1 MTLLAVSL
9 FLLGACG
16 EAPQRPAA
24 EVVPPPAPAPVEVID
39 PKADALALAKATDAG
54 GRLGAALKGRLTQ
67 AMVDGP
73 GAAMTACSDEAQGL
87 TAQVRGE
94 SGVRVGRA
102 SLKLRNPT
110 NSGPDWVQAW
120 LTANEGKPGAEAALS
135 SEVTTTPDGRF
146 ARVIRP
152 ITVEAGCLTCHGDPA
167 AIPPPVKEQL
177 AARYPQDAATG
188 YKVGD
193 LRGAL
198 WAELAVKPAAESAA
212 PAPDP
217 ATAPATPDPVAPTQE
232 G

>member
-1 MTLLAVSL
+1 MTLFTLSV
-9 FLLGACG
+9 FLLAACG
-16 EAPQRPAA
+16 EAPPPSGAQ
-24 EVVPPPAPAPVEVID
+24 VVAPRPPAPAEVVD

-54 GRLGAALKGRLTQ
+54 ARLGAALKGRLTQ
-67 AMVDGP
+67 AMLDGP

-94 SGVRVGRA
+94 SGARVGRA
-102 SLKLRNPT
+102 SSKLRNPT
-110 NSGPDWVQAW
+110 NGGPDWVQAW

-135 SEVTTTPDGRF
+135 SEVTTTPEGRF

-198 WAELAVKPAAESAA
+198 WAELPVKPAAERPA
-212 PAPDP
+212 PASD
-217 ATAPATPDPVAPTQE
+217 PATPDPVAPTQE

>member
-24 EVVPPPAPAPVEVID
+24 EVVPPPAPAPVEVVD

-94 SGVRVGRA
+94 SGARVGRA

-212 PAPDP
+212 PAP

>member
-1 MTLLAVSL
+1 MTLILLSS
-9 FLLGACG
+9 FLLAACG
-16 EAPQRPAA
+16 EAPQAPGPEVAA
-24 EVVPPPAPAPVEVID
+24 LTPPPAPPEKVD

-54 GRLGAALKGRLTQ
+54 ARLGAALKGRLTQ
-67 AMVDGP
+67 AMVEGP

-177 AARYPQDAATG
+177 TARYPGDAATG

-193 LRGAL
+193 LRGAI
-198 WAELAVKPAAESAA
+198 WAELAVKPAAEPAA
-212 PAPDP
+212 DP
-217 ATAPATPDPVAPTQE
+217 ATAPAAPDPAAPPQE

>member
-1 MTLLAVSL
+1 MTLFTVSL
-9 FLLGACG
+9 FLLNACG
-16 EAPQRPAA
+16 EAPPRPGAQ
-24 EVVPPPAPAPVEVID
+24 VVAPEPPAPGEEVD

-54 GRLGAALKGRLTQ
+54 ARLGAALKGRLTQ
-67 AMVDGP
+67 AMVEGP

-94 SGVRVGRA
+94 SGARVGRA

-135 SEVTTTPDGRF
+135 SEVTTTPEGRF

-167 AIPPPVKEQL
+167 VIPPPVKEQL
-177 AARYPQDAATG
+177 TARYPQDAATG

-198 WAELAVKPAAESAA
+198 WAELPVKPATKDAA
-212 PAPDP
+212 PAP
-217 ATAPATPDPVAPTQE
+217 APATPDPVAPTQE

>member
-1 MTLLAVSL
+1 MTLFTVIVFL
-9 FLLGACG
+9 FAACG
-16 EAPQRPAA
+16 EAPPRPNAQ
-24 EVVPPPAPAPVEVID
+24 VVAPEPPAPNEVVD

-54 GRLGAALKGRLTQ
+54 ARLGAALKGRLTQ
-67 AMVDGP
+67 AMLDGP
-73 GAAMTACSDEAQGL
+73 DAAMTACSDEAQGL

-152 ITVEAGCLTCHGDPA
+152 ITVEAGCVTCHGDPA
-167 AIPPPVKEQL
+167 AIPPPVKAL
-177 AARYPQDAATG
+177 LTARYPEDAATG

-198 WAELAVKPAAESAA
+198 WAELPVKSAE
-212 PAPDP
+212 P
-217 ATAPATPDPVAPTQE
+217 APATPDPVAPTQE

>member
-1 MTLLAVSL
+1 MTLFTLSV
-9 FLLGACG
+9 FLLAACG
-16 EAPQRPAA
+16 EAPPTQGAPTAA
-24 EVVPPPAPAPVEVID
+24 PTPQAPPDVVD

-54 GRLGAALKGRLTQ
+54 ARLGAALKGRLTQ

-73 GAAMTACSDEAQGL
+73 DAAMTACSDEAQGL

-94 SGVRVGRA
+94 SGARVGRA

-110 NSGPDWVQAW
+110 NGGPDWVQAW
-120 LTANEGKPGAEAALS
+120 LTTNEGKPGAEAALS
-135 SEVTTTPDGRF
+135 SEVTTTPEGRF

-167 AIPPPVKEQL
+167 AIPPAVKTQL

-198 WAELAVKPAAESAA
+198 WAELPVKPAAASPA
-212 PAPDP
+212 PASDP
-217 ATAPATPDPVAPTQE
+217 APATPDPVAPTQE

>member
-1 MTLLAVSL
+1 MTLFTVSL
-9 FLLGACG
+9 FLLNACG
-16 EAPQRPAA
+16 EAPPRPGAQ
-24 EVVPPPAPAPVEVID
+24 VVAPEPPAPAEVVD

-54 GRLGAALKGRLTQ
+54 ARLGAALKGRLTQ
-67 AMVDGP
+67 AMLEGP

-94 SGVRVGRA
+94 SGARVGRA

-135 SEVTTTPDGRF
+135 SEVTTTPEGRF

-177 AARYPQDAATG
+177 TARYPQDAAVG

-198 WAELAVKPAAESAA
+198 WAELPVKPAAENPA
-212 PAPDP
+212 PAP
-217 ATAPATPDPVAPTQE
+217 APATPDPVAPTQE